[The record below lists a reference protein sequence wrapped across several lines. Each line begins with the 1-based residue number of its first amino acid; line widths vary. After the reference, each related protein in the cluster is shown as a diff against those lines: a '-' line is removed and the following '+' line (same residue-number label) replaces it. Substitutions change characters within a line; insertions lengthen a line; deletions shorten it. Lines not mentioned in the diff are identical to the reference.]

1 MISPSLTQEWT
12 PFLTAEMLVFGLLGK
27 ALYTY
32 PDEAWL
38 RSLAVEGVFNEL
50 PLETDTA
57 EVYQGFALLQE
68 WAAEMLNDERG
79 GVYAALRDDYTRLFI
94 GPDKVLAPPWGSVYF
109 SKDRLIFQ
117 EQTLQVRNWYRRFGL
132 VSDKLHQEPDDHIG
146 LEMIFLSNLA
156 RLSLLAIEAEDETQL
171 MYLLSEQWEFLQEQP
186 LNWVNPW
193 CADVVQFSRGNFY
206 RGLALVVK
214 GVFADVRSMFESRL
228 AGG

>member
-1 MISPSLTQEWT
+1 
-12 PFLTAEMLVFGLLGK
+12 
-27 ALYTY
+27 
-32 PDEAWL
+32 
-38 RSLAVEGVFNEL
+38 
-50 PLETDTA
+50 
-57 EVYQGFALLQE
+57 
-68 WAAEMLNDERG
+68 
-79 GVYAALRDDYTRLFI
+79 
-94 GPDKVLAPPWGSVYF
+94 
-109 SKDRLIFQ
+109 
-117 EQTLQVRNWYRRFGL
+117 
-132 VSDKLHQEPDDHIG
+132 
-146 LEMIFLSNLA
+146 MIFLSNLA